1 MIRRLLTL
9 AVLATLPSVAWAQAV
24 PEAAPLRSAGDR
36 PVDIRHLK
44 LELDVDLKRKRISG
58 TATLDL
64 VILRPLTTIRLD
76 AVNHQVTA
84 VRGRRGEDKPVVLDF
99 ENTGREIL
107 VHLKARAA
115 ARDAWQLAIDYSV
128 TNPDTGLHFFGPS
141 KTTPKQPLMVWSHG
155 EPISNRYWFPSQDHP
170 AERQSSEII
179 ATVPAGME
187 CLSNGK
193 LISRKM
199 VKGTKPGQQKLRFHW
214 KQEKSHVSY
223 LTTLVVGRFNV
234 AREQWRGRPV
244 LYYVPPE
251 SAPDTARTFGRTV
264 EMLDFFSDTFGI
276 EYPWEK
282 YAQVVVEQF
291 TAGGMENTSATTLYR
306 GVMHDER
313 AMLDSTPDR
322 LIAHELGHQWWGDL
336 VTCRNWSHLW
346 LNEGF
351 ATYCEVLWYE
361 HKLGRDEADYL
372 LYSKSRSGRS
382 GTALTRPIVD
392 RRYASPRSM
401 FDSRAYPKAGWVL
414 HMLRHRVG
422 DDAFF
427 RALKRYGTVYAYQ
440 VAETGDL
447 RRTFER
453 LLGHSLERFFF
464 DWTERSAHPV
474 LTVSSR
480 YDADS
485 KQVRVEVTQDQDGE
499 PFAFPLTVTFAV
511 PGRTEPV
518 RLDLTVTEKRQVAF
532 VPVASRPTLVRVD
545 PEHTLLAEVKEK
557 KSRGWWVAQLKN
569 APRVPERLRAVAHFA
584 TSRSEADRKLLF
596 ETLAGDAF
604 YGVRVAAAGAVGRV
618 SDDLS
623 RPVLLAALKQ
633 ENPFVRAAAAGVLG
647 SFAKKD
653 KKDKKDK
660 NDENA
665 EVGDV
670 LEKAWSDGDPSYKV
684 EAAVL
689 RSLARIRPLPLK
701 TLEAA
706 LKRDSHRETIRQA
719 ALGALSR
726 HKDLKSIE
734 ILLGWTTPDRPR
746 RCRMAAIAGL
756 GQRVTRAGTPDSAMA
771 RVVKVLTE
779 LLGARG
785 PRIRGAALQ
794 AMRRLG
800 NSAKAAEEVV
810 ASLAEHD
817 PEGRVRVAARA
828 ALKALQ
834 QEKTA
839 SAELD
844 RLRGELDSLKKRN
857 QDLADRLKKLEAK

>member
-1 MIRRLLTL
+1 
-9 AVLATLPSVAWAQAV
+9 
-24 PEAAPLRSAGDR
+24 
-36 PVDIRHLK
+36 
-44 LELDVDLKRKRISG
+44 
-58 TATLDL
+58 
-64 VILRPLTTIRLD
+64 
-76 AVNHQVTA
+76 
-84 VRGRRGEDKPVVLDF
+84 
-99 ENTGREIL
+99 
-107 VHLKARAA
+107 
-115 ARDAWQLAIDYSV
+115 
-128 TNPDTGLHFFGPS
+128 
-141 KTTPKQPLMVWSHG
+141 
-155 EPISNRYWFPSQDHP
+155 
-170 AERQSSEII
+170 
-179 ATVPAGME
+179 
-187 CLSNGK
+187 
-193 LISRKM
+193 
-199 VKGTKPGQQKLRFHW
+199 
-214 KQEKSHVSY
+214 
-223 LTTLVVGRFNV
+223 
-234 AREQWRGRPV
+234 
-244 LYYVPPE
+244 
-251 SAPDTARTFGRTV
+251 
-264 EMLDFFSDTFGI
+264 
-276 EYPWEK
+276 
-282 YAQVVVEQF
+282 
-291 TAGGMENTSATTLYR
+291 
-306 GVMHDER
+306 MHDER

-382 GTALTRPIVD
+382 GAALTRPIVD
-392 RRYASPRSM
+392 RHYASPRSM

-427 RALKRYGTVYAYQ
+427 RALKRYGTVYSYQ

-499 PFAFPLTVTFAV
+499 PFAFPLRVSFTV
-511 PGRTEPV
+511 PGQSEPV
-518 RLDLTVTEKRQVAF
+518 RLDLAVTEKRQVAF
-532 VPVASRPTLVRVD
+532 VPVTSRPTLVRVD

-557 KSRGWWVAQLKN
+557 KSRGWWVAQLKK

-596 ETLAGDAF
+596 ETLAGDKF

-623 RPVLLAALKQ
+623 RPVLLAALQQ
-633 ENPFVRAAAAGVLG
+633 ENPFVRAAAAAALG
-647 SFAKKD
+647 SFAK
-653 KKDKKDK
+653 
-660 NDENA
+660 NSEAAAVA
-665 EVGDV
+665 EVADV
-670 LEKAWSDGDPSYKV
+670 LATAWSDGDPSYKV

-701 TLEAA
+701 TLEEA

-719 ALGALSR
+719 ALGALAR
-726 HKDLKSIE
+726 HKDLKAIE

-756 GQRVTRAGTPDSAMA
+756 GQRVTRAGTPDSATV
-771 RVVKVLTE
+771 RVVKALTG
-779 LLGARG
+779 LLEARG

-800 NSAKAAEEVV
+800 HSAKAAEEVV

-828 ALKALQ
+828 ALKALK

-839 SAELD
+839 TAELD
-844 RLRGELDSLKKRN
+844 RLRGELDSLRKRN

>member
-1 MIRRLLTL
+1 MIITRLLTL
-9 AVLATLPSVAWAQAV
+9 ALLALLPSIAQAQ
-24 PEAAPLRSAGDR
+24 AAAAAPSPLRSAGDR

-64 VILRPLTTIRLD
+64 VTLRPLTTIRLD

-84 VRGRRGEDKPVVLDF
+84 VRGRRGEDKPVVLEF

-179 ATVPAGME
+179 ATVPTGME

-199 VKGTKPGQQKLRFHW
+199 VEGTQPGEQKIRFHW
-214 KQEKSHVSY
+214 KQQKSHVSY
-223 LTTLVVGRFNV
+223 LTTLVVGRFHV

-382 GTALTRPIVD
+382 GAALTRPIVD
-392 RRYASPRSM
+392 RHYASPRSM

-427 RALKRYGTVYAYQ
+427 RALKRYGTVYSYQ

-499 PFAFPLTVTFAV
+499 PFAFPLRVSFAV
-511 PGRTEPV
+511 PGRSEPV
-518 RLDLTVTEKRQVAF
+518 RLDLAVTEKRQVAF
-532 VPVASRPTLVRVD
+532 VPVGSRPTLVRVD

-557 KSRGWWVAQLKN
+557 KSRGWWVAQLKK

-596 ETLAGDAF
+596 ETLAGDKF

-623 RPVLLAALKQ
+623 RPVLLAALQQ
-633 ENPFVRAAAAGVLG
+633 ENPFVRAAVAAALG
-647 SFAKKD
+647 SFAK
-653 KKDKKDK
+653 
-660 NDENA
+660 NSEA
-665 EVGDV
+665 AAVTEVADV
-670 LEKAWSDGDPSYKV
+670 LETAWSDGDPSYKV

-701 TLEAA
+701 TLEKA
-706 LKRDSHRETIRQA
+706 LKRESHRETIRQA
-719 ALGALSR
+719 ALGALAR
-726 HKDLKSIE
+726 HKDLKAIE
-734 ILLGWTTPDRPR
+734 ILLSWTTPDRPR

-756 GQRVTRAGTPDSAMA
+756 GQRVTRAGTPDSATV
-771 RVVKVLTE
+771 RVVKALTG
-779 LLGARG
+779 LLEARG

-800 NSAKAAEEVV
+800 HSAKAAEEVV

-839 SAELD
+839 TAELD
-844 RLRGELDSLKKRN
+844 RLRGELDSLRKRN

>member
-1 MIRRLLTL
+1 MIITRLLTL
-9 AVLATLPSVAWAQAV
+9 ALLALLPSIAQAQ
-24 PEAAPLRSAGDR
+24 AAAAAPSPLRSAGDR

-64 VILRPLTTIRLD
+64 VTLRPLTTIRLD

-84 VRGRRGEDKPVVLDF
+84 VRGRRGEDKPVVLEF

-179 ATVPAGME
+179 ATVPTGME

-199 VKGTKPGQQKLRFHW
+199 VEGTQPGEQKIRFHW
-214 KQEKSHVSY
+214 KQQKSHVSY
-223 LTTLVVGRFNV
+223 LTTLVVGRFHV

-382 GTALTRPIVD
+382 GAALTRPIVD
-392 RRYASPRSM
+392 RHYASPRSM

-427 RALKRYGTVYAYQ
+427 RALKRYGTVYSYQ

-499 PFAFPLTVTFAV
+499 PFAFPLRVSFAV
-511 PGRTEPV
+511 PGRSEPV
-518 RLDLTVTEKRQVAF
+518 RLDLAVTEKRQVAF
-532 VPVASRPTLVRVD
+532 VPVGSRPTLVRVD

-557 KSRGWWVAQLKN
+557 KSRGWWVAQLKK

-596 ETLAGDAF
+596 ETLAGDKF

-623 RPVLLAALKQ
+623 RPVLLAALQQ
-633 ENPFVRAAAAGVLG
+633 ENPFVRAAAAAALG
-647 SFAKKD
+647 SFAK
-653 KKDKKDK
+653 
-660 NDENA
+660 NSEAAAVA
-665 EVGDV
+665 EVADV
-670 LEKAWSDGDPSYKV
+670 LATAWSDGDPSYKV

-701 TLEAA
+701 TLEEA

-719 ALGALSR
+719 ALGALAR
-726 HKDLKSIE
+726 HKDLKAIE

-756 GQRVTRAGTPDSAMA
+756 GQRVIRAGTPDSATV
-771 RVVKVLTE
+771 RVVKALTG
-779 LLGARG
+779 LLEARG

-800 NSAKAAEEVV
+800 HSAKAAEEVV

-828 ALKALQ
+828 ALKALK

-839 SAELD
+839 TAELD
-844 RLRGELDSLKKRN
+844 RLRGELDSLRKRN

>member
-1 MIRRLLTL
+1 MIIMITRLLTVAL
-9 AVLATLPSVAWAQAV
+9 LATLPSIAQAQAS
-24 PEAAPLRSAGDR
+24 AAAPSPLRSAGDR

-64 VILRPLTTIRLD
+64 VTLRPLTTIRLD

-84 VRGRRGEDKPVVLDF
+84 VRGRRAQDKPVVLEF

-179 ATVPAGME
+179 ATVPTGME

-199 VKGTKPGQQKLRFHW
+199 VEGSQPGEQKIRFHW
-214 KQEKSHVSY
+214 KQQKSHVSY
-223 LTTLVVGRFNV
+223 LTTLVVGRFHV

-382 GTALTRPIVD
+382 GAALTRPIVD
-392 RRYASPRSM
+392 RHYASPRSM

-427 RALKRYGTVYAYQ
+427 RALKRYGTVYSYQ

-499 PFAFPLTVTFAV
+499 PFAFPLRVSFTV
-511 PGRTEPV
+511 PGQSEPV
-518 RLDLTVTEKRQVAF
+518 RLDLAVTEKRQVAF
-532 VPVASRPTLVRVD
+532 VPVTSRPTLVRVD

-557 KSRGWWVAQLKN
+557 KSRGWWVAQLKK

-596 ETLAGDAF
+596 ETLAGDKF

-623 RPVLLAALKQ
+623 RPVLLAALQQ
-633 ENPFVRAAAAGVLG
+633 ENPFVRAAAAAALG
-647 SFAKKD
+647 SFAK
-653 KKDKKDK
+653 
-660 NDENA
+660 NSEAAAVA
-665 EVGDV
+665 EVADV
-670 LEKAWSDGDPSYKV
+670 LATAWSDGDPSYKV

-701 TLEAA
+701 TLEEA

-719 ALGALSR
+719 ALGALAR
-726 HKDLKSIE
+726 HKDLKAIE

-756 GQRVTRAGTPDSAMA
+756 GQRVTRAGTPDSATV
-771 RVVKVLTE
+771 RVVKALTG
-779 LLGARG
+779 LLEARG

-800 NSAKAAEEVV
+800 HSAKAAEEVV

-828 ALKALQ
+828 ALKALK

-839 SAELD
+839 TAELD
-844 RLRGELDSLKKRN
+844 RLRGELDSLRKRN

>member
-1 MIRRLLTL
+1 MIIMITRLLTVAL
-9 AVLATLPSVAWAQAV
+9 LATLPSIAQAQAS
-24 PEAAPLRSAGDR
+24 AAAPSPLRSAGDR

-64 VILRPLTTIRLD
+64 VTLRPLTTIRLD

-84 VRGRRGEDKPVVLDF
+84 VRGRRAQDKPVVLEF

-179 ATVPAGME
+179 ATVPTGME

-199 VKGTKPGQQKLRFHW
+199 VEGSQPGEQKIRFHW
-214 KQEKSHVSY
+214 KQQKSHVSY
-223 LTTLVVGRFNV
+223 LTTLVVGRFHV

-382 GTALTRPIVD
+382 GAALTRPIVD
-392 RRYASPRSM
+392 RHYASPRSM

-427 RALKRYGTVYAYQ
+427 RALKRYGTVYSYQ

-499 PFAFPLTVTFAV
+499 PFAFPLRVSFAV
-511 PGRTEPV
+511 PGRSEPV
-518 RLDLTVTEKRQVAF
+518 RLDLAVTEKRQVAF
-532 VPVASRPTLVRVD
+532 VPVTSRPTLVRVD

-557 KSRGWWVAQLKN
+557 KSRGWWVAQLKK

-596 ETLAGDAF
+596 ETLAGDKF

-623 RPVLLAALKQ
+623 RPVLLAALQQ
-633 ENPFVRAAAAGVLG
+633 ENPFVRAAAAAALG
-647 SFAKKD
+647 SFAK
-653 KKDKKDK
+653 
-660 NDENA
+660 NSEA
-665 EVGDV
+665 AAVTEVADV
-670 LEKAWSDGDPSYKV
+670 LQTAWSDGDPSYKV

-701 TLEAA
+701 TLREA

-719 ALGALSR
+719 ALGALAR
-726 HKDLKSIE
+726 HKDLKAIE

-756 GQRVTRAGTPDSAMA
+756 GQRVTRAGTPDSATV
-771 RVVKVLTE
+771 RVVKALTG
-779 LLGARG
+779 LLEARG

-800 NSAKAAEEVV
+800 HSAKAAEEVV

-839 SAELD
+839 TAELD
-844 RLRGELDSLKKRN
+844 RLRGELDSLRKRN

>member
-1 MIRRLLTL
+1 MTRLLAL
-9 AVLATLPSVAWAQAV
+9 ALLATVPSVAWAQAT
-24 PEAAPLRSAGDR
+24 AAPAPTPSPLRSAGDR

-44 LELDVDLKRKRISG
+44 LELDVDLKGKRISG

-84 VRGRRGEDKPVVLDF
+84 VRGRRGEGKPVVLEF
-99 ENTGREIL
+99 ENTGQEIL
-107 VHLKARAA
+107 VHLEARAA
-115 ARDAWQLAIDYSV
+115 ARDAWQLAIDYSI
-128 TNPDTGLHFFGPS
+128 TNPASGLHFFGPS

-179 ATVPAGME
+179 ATVPEGME

-193 LISRKM
+193 LVSRKM
-199 VKGTKPGQQKLRFHW
+199 VEGSKPGQQKLRFHW

-223 LTTLVVGRFNV
+223 LTTLVVGRFEV

-251 SAPDTARTFGRTV
+251 SAVNTARTFGRTV

-392 RRYASPRSM
+392 RRYPSPRSM

-427 RALKRYGTVYAYQ
+427 RALQRYGTVYSYQ

-499 PFAFPLTVTFAV
+499 PFAFPLTVTFVV
-511 PGRTEPV
+511 PGRSEPV
-518 RLDLTVTEKRQVAF
+518 RLDLVVTEKRQVAF
-532 VPVASRPTLVRVD
+532 VPVTSRPTLVRVD

-584 TSRSEADRKLLF
+584 PSRSEADRKLLVA
-596 ETLAGDAF
+596 TLAGDKF
-604 YGVRVAAAGAVGRV
+604 YGVRVAAASAVGRI

-623 RPVLLAALKQ
+623 RPVLLAALQQ
-633 ENPFVRAAAAGVLG
+633 ENPFVRAAAAGALG
-647 SFAKKD
+647 SF
-653 KKDKKDK
+653 DK
-660 NDENA
+660 NT

-670 LEKAWSDGDPSYKV
+670 LETAWSDGDPSYKV

-701 TLEAA
+701 TLEEA

-726 HKDLKSIE
+726 HKDLKAIE

-746 RCRMAAIAGL
+746 RCRIAAIAGL
-756 GQRVTRAGTPDSAMA
+756 GQRVTRAGTPDSATTRA
-771 RVVKVLTE
+771 VKVLTK
-779 LLGARG
+779 LLGASG
-785 PRIRGAALQ
+785 PRIRAAALQ

-800 NSAKAAEEVV
+800 SSAKAAEEVV

>member
-1 MIRRLLTL
+1 MMRRLALPILVFL
-9 AVLATLPSVAWAQAV
+9 AALPRAVFAQAT
-24 PEAAPLRSAGDR
+24 PELTPLRAAEDR
-36 PVDIRHLK
+36 PVDVRHLK
-44 LELDVDLKRKRISG
+44 LELDVDLKAKRIRG

-64 VILRPLTTIRLD
+64 VLLRPLTTVRLD

-84 VRGRRGEDKPVVLDF
+84 VRGRHGEAKAAGLEF

-107 VHLKARAA
+107 VHLPARSAA
-115 ARDAWQLAIDYSV
+115 GTAWQLAIDYTVS
-128 TNPDTGLHFFGPS
+128 NPETGLHFFGPS
-141 KTTPKQPLMVWSHG
+141 AKTPKQPLMVWSHG
-155 EPISNRYWFPSQDHP
+155 EPTSNRYWFPSQDHP

-179 ATVPAGME
+179 ATVPAEME

-193 LISRKM
+193 LLSREKIA
-199 VKGTKPGQQKLRFHW
+199 GGKPGQQKVRFHW

-223 LTTLVVGRFNV
+223 LTTLVVGRFEV

-244 LYYVPPE
+244 LYYVTPDQ
-251 SAPDTARTFGRTV
+251 AADTARTFGRTV
-264 EMLDFFSDTFGI
+264 EMLDYFSDTFGI

-351 ATYCEVLWYE
+351 ATYSEVLWYE

-382 GTALTRPIVD
+382 GGALTRPIVD
-392 RRYASPRSM
+392 RRYPSPRSM

-427 RALKRYGTVYAYQ
+427 RALKRYGTVYSYQ

-464 DWTERSAHPV
+464 DWTERPAHPV
-474 LTVSSR
+474 VTVSSR
-480 YDADS
+480 YDADT

-499 PFAFPLTVTFAV
+499 PFAFPLRVAFVV
-511 PGRTEPV
+511 PGLSEPV
-518 RLDLTVTEKRQVAF
+518 QLDLAVTEKRQVAF
-532 VPVASRPTLVRVD
+532 VPVSSRPSLVRVD
-545 PEHTLLAEVKEK
+545 PEYSLLAEVKER
-557 KSRGWWVAQLKN
+557 KSRGWWVSQLKR

-584 TSRSEADRKLLF
+584 PSRNEADRKLLI
-596 ETLAGDAF
+596 ETLATDTF
-604 YGVRVAAAGAVGRV
+604 YG
-618 SDDLS
+618 
-623 RPVLLAALKQ
+623 
-633 ENPFVRAAAAGVLG
+633 VRAAAAQAVGRVPDGLSRPALLAALEQDDPRVRAAAATALG
-647 SFAKKD
+647 SSG
-653 KKDKKDK
+653 K
-660 NDENA
+660 NTGVA
-665 EVGDV
+665 DV
-670 LEKAWSDGDPSYKV
+670 LATAWKEGDPSYKV
-684 EAAVL
+684 EAAL
-689 RSLARIRPLPLK
+689 LKSLARLRQLPLE
-701 TLEAA
+701 TLKQA
-706 LKRDSHRETIRQA
+706 LARDSHREVIRQA

-726 HKDLKSIE
+726 HKDPRAIE
-734 ILLGWTTPDRPR
+734 LLLEWTAPDRPR
-746 RCRMAAIAGL
+746 RCRMAAIQGL
-756 GQRVTRAGTPDSAMA
+756 GERAAGGQAADEVLA
-771 RVVKVLTE
+771 RVVKRLTE
-779 LLGARG
+779 LLQAPG
-785 PRIRGAALQ
+785 PRIRASSLQ

-800 NSAKAAEEVV
+800 SSAKAAESVV
-810 ASLAEHD
+810 TSLAEHD
-817 PEGRVRVAARA
+817 PEGRVRVAAQA

-834 QEKTA
+834 TEKTA

-844 RLRGELDSLKKRN
+844 RLRGELDSLRKRN

>member
-1 MIRRLLTL
+1 MIITRLLTL
-9 AVLATLPSVAWAQAV
+9 ALLALLPSIAQAQ
-24 PEAAPLRSAGDR
+24 AAAAAPSPLRSAGDR

-64 VILRPLTTIRLD
+64 VTLRPLTTIRLD

-84 VRGRRGEDKPVVLDF
+84 VRGRRGEDKPVVLEF

-179 ATVPAGME
+179 ATVPTGME

-199 VKGTKPGQQKLRFHW
+199 VEGTQPGEQKIRFHW
-214 KQEKSHVSY
+214 KQQKSHVSY
-223 LTTLVVGRFNV
+223 LTTLVVGRFHV

-382 GTALTRPIVD
+382 GAALTRPIVD
-392 RRYASPRSM
+392 RHYASPRSM

-427 RALKRYGTVYAYQ
+427 RALKRYGTVYSYQ

-499 PFAFPLTVTFAV
+499 PFAFPLRVSFAV
-511 PGRTEPV
+511 PGRSEPV
-518 RLDLTVTEKRQVAF
+518 RLDLAVTEKRQVAF
-532 VPVASRPTLVRVD
+532 VPVGSRPTLVRVD

-557 KSRGWWVAQLKN
+557 KSRGWWVAQLKK

-596 ETLAGDAF
+596 ETLAGDKF

-623 RPVLLAALKQ
+623 RPVLLAALQQ
-633 ENPFVRAAAAGVLG
+633 ENPFVRAAAAAALG
-647 SFAKKD
+647 SFAK
-653 KKDKKDK
+653 
-660 NDENA
+660 NSEAAAVA
-665 EVGDV
+665 EVADV
-670 LEKAWSDGDPSYKV
+670 LATAWSDGDPSYKV

-701 TLEAA
+701 TLEEA

-719 ALGALSR
+719 ALGALAR
-726 HKDLKSIE
+726 HKDLKAIE

-756 GQRVTRAGTPDSAMA
+756 GQRVTRAGTPDSATV
-771 RVVKVLTE
+771 RVVKALTG
-779 LLGARG
+779 LLEARG

-800 NSAKAAEEVV
+800 HSAKAAEEVV

-839 SAELD
+839 TAELD
-844 RLRGELDSLKKRN
+844 RLRRELDSLRKRN

>member
-1 MIRRLLTL
+1 MTNRVVLLSVIFLATVPGRLLSQT
-9 AVLATLPSVAWAQAV
+9 VAES
-24 PEAAPLRSAGDR
+24 PPLRSAGDR

-44 LELDVDLKRKRISG
+44 LELDVDLEARRIAG

-64 VILRPLTTIRLD
+64 VVLRPLSTIRLD
-76 AVNHQVTA
+76 AVNHQLTA
-84 VRGRRGEDKPVVLDF
+84 VRGRRGKDKPSGLEF

-107 VHLKARAA
+107 VHLPARAA
-115 ARDAWQLAIDYSV
+115 AGAEWQLAIDYSV
-128 TNPDTGLHFFGPS
+128 TNPATGLHFFGP
-141 KTTPKQPLMVWSHG
+141 TPNTPRQPLMVWSHG

-170 AERQSSEII
+170 AERQSSEIV

-193 LISRKM
+193 LVSRK
-199 VKGTKPGQQKLRFHW
+199 KADGGKRTTFHW

-223 LTTLVVGRFNV
+223 LTTLVVGRFEV
-234 AREQWRGRPV
+234 TRERWRGRPV
-244 LYYVPPE
+244 LYYVPPDQ
-251 SAPDTARTFGRTV
+251 ADDTARTFGRTV

-351 ATYCEVLWYE
+351 ATYSEVLWYE

-382 GTALTRPIVD
+382 GGALTRPIVD
-392 RRYASPRSM
+392 RRYPSPRSM

-422 DDAFF
+422 DDAFL

-464 DWTERSAHPV
+464 DWTARPGHPV
-474 LTVSSR
+474 VTVSSR
-480 YDADS
+480 YAADA
-485 KQVRVEVTQDQDGE
+485 KQVRVEVTQDQKGE
-499 PFAFPLTVTFAV
+499 PFAFPLTGSFAV
-511 PGRTEPV
+511 SGRSEPV

-532 VPVASRPTLVRVD
+532 VPVPSRPTLVRVD
-545 PEHTLLAEVKEK
+545 PQHSLLAEVKEK
-557 KSRGWWVAQLKN
+557 KARGWWVAQLKN
-569 APRVPERLRAVAHFA
+569 GARVPERLRAVAHFA
-584 TSRSEADRKLLF
+584 PSRNAADRKLLV
-596 ETLAGDAF
+596 EAVSNDKF
-604 YGVRVAAAGAVGRV
+604 YGVRVAAAAALGRV
-618 SDDLS
+618 ADDLS
-623 RPVLLAALKQ
+623 RPALLAALEQ
-633 ENPFVRAAAAGVLG
+633 DNPHVRSAAATALG
-647 SFAKKD
+647 AFG
-653 KKDKKDK
+653 K
-660 NDENA
+660 NDA
-665 EVGDV
+665 VADV
-670 LEKAWSDGDPSYKV
+670 LEAAWSEGDRSYKV

-689 RSLARIRPLPLK
+689 KSLARIRKPPLK
-701 TLEAA
+701 MLEDA
-706 LKRDSHRETIRQA
+706 LGRDSHREVIRQT
-719 ALGALSR
+719 ALTALAR
-726 HKDLKSIE
+726 RKEPRAIE
-734 ILLGWTTPDRPR
+734 ILLEWTGADRPR

-756 GQRVTRAGTPDSAMA
+756 GQRVTRVATPEMETGK
-771 RVVKVLTE
+771 VVKRLTG
-779 LLGARG
+779 LLQAPG
-785 PRIRGAALQ
+785 PRIRAAALQ

-800 NSAKAAEEVV
+800 GSAKAAEDVV
-810 ASLAEHD
+810 ASLAEHE
-817 PEGRVRVAARA
+817 PEGRVRVAAQA
-828 ALKALQ
+828 ALKAMQ
-834 QEKTA
+834 TEKTA

-844 RLRGELDSLKKRN
+844 RLRGELESLRKRN
-857 QDLADRLKKLEAK
+857 RDLADRLKKLEAK